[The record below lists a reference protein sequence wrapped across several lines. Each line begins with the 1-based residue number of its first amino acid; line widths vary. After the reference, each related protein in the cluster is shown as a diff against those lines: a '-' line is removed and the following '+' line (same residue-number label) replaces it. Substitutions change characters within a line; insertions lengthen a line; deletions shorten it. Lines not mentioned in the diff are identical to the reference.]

1 MTEQEKEALKQG
13 QSTSSNPKPEK
24 EPAAITPEKLQT
36 ETRGMMQIT
45 SKAIASELTAP
56 VAQMVG
62 DQLAYNVLQKLPDI
76 VDYAGT
82 TIKDF
87 MSGALNEES
96 LMSANPMAPYLKL
109 AGLEE

>member
-13 QSTSSNPKPEK
+13 QTASSQKPDK
-24 EPAAITPEKLQT
+24 ESVAITPEKLQT
-36 ETRGMMQIT
+36 DTRGMMQTT
-45 SKAIASELTAP
+45 SKAIAQELTAP

-76 VDYAGT
+76 VDYAGS

-87 MSGALNEES
+87 MSGALSTET
-96 LMSANPMAPYLKL
+96 LMSASPMTPYLEL
-109 AGLEE
+109 AGIED